1 MNVEVNWQDADLS
14 SAKGFRYSY
23 DNEQE
28 SKIMLCGGHVGWAH
42 GKKVQELQKMTSFSS
57 DFFNLYKGDFP
68 NLTSVKYCCARKKH
82 VFVAMRNKLVCR
94 CIGSG
99 FIQSAKQ
106 NYYCPFNWFMLGRTL
121 KNTGKQCLPWVGTT
135 AGTSTSEKV
144 VLVHFTP

>member
-23 DNEQE
+23 NNEQQ

-42 GKKVQELQKMTSFSS
+42 GKKVQELQNMTSFSS

-82 VFVAMRNKLVCR
+82 VFVAMRNKLVCG
-94 CIGSG
+94 CIRLWVYPKC
-99 FIQSAKQ
+99 QAKLLLSFQ
-106 NYYCPFNWFMLGRTL
+106 LVHAGKDPEKYRETMLTLGRYHCRYIH
-121 KNTGKQCLPWVGTT
+121 Q
-135 AGTSTSEKV
+135 
-144 VLVHFTP
+144 